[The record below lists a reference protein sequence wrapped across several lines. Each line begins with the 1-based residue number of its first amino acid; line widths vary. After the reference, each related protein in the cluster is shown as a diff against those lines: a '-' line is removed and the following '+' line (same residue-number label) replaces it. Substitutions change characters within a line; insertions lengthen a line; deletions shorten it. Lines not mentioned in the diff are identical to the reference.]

1 MASANERP
9 DRGSEQAILVPPKE
23 GALDNIHKTHTPAVK
38 IKEHANPAQRFL
50 YVQRSGW
57 GGGPETVMMI
67 LLHTHKEKAVP
78 VGFLQYAIIL
88 PCPGIL
94 TDAYSPV
101 PRAVHIHLPVLF
113 ARGEALGSP
122 CSKILRCSAIQRHTE
137 AVMLILQTSRVIKQQ
152 IGRASCRERV

>member
-78 VGFLQYAIIL
+78 VGFLQYAVIL

-113 ARGEALGSP
+113 ARGEAPGSP
-122 CSKILRCSAIQRHTE
+122 CSKILGSSTIQRHIE
-137 AVMLILQTSRVIKQQ
+137 AVMFILQTSCIMKQPDVLTAYF
-152 IGRASCRERV
+152 IIE